1 MSLRLRSVLL
11 LIALLIVGGSFLFT
25 NELARRLAQEEHKR
39 MEIWAEATQRFIVAE
54 EGTDIDFVSQIIE
67 DNTTIPVYVT
77 DSAGKFLFSRNV
89 REPKQHVAEFYAR
102 RIAVLRE
109 TQTPIEVRI
118 ADDVVQYIYYDE
130 SLLLRQLHYFPYI
143 QFSVIF
149 LFVLIAIFALYTAQQ
164 SEQNR
169 VWIGLT
175 KETAHQ
181 LGTPLSSL
189 TAWSQ
194 LLHEQYPEDALLPEM
209 DKDIERLQRVAERF
223 SKVGSE
229 PELTMTDLIPVVE
242 DTLDYMRTR
251 TSAKIS
257 YRFTCDNVAIGEMA
271 TPPRVMV
278 MLNKTLFEWVIEN
291 LCKNAIDAMSGQS
304 RNGQTDGI
312 QGVISVNIE
321 PTDNKV
327 YIDVTDTGK
336 GMDRK
341 QLRKIFSP
349 GYTTKKRGWGLG
361 LSLAKRI
368 VEQYHKGHISVKQS
382 VPGEGTTFRI
392 GLRKVS
398 S

>member
-189 TAWSQ
+189 AAWSQ

-242 DTLDYMRTR
+242 ETLDYMRAR

-257 YRFTCDNVAIGEMA
+257 YRFTYDNIAIGEMA

-368 VEQYHKGHISVKQS
+368 VEQYHKGHIFVKQS
-382 VPGEGTTFRI
+382 VAGEGTTFRI

>member
-327 YIDVTDTGK
+327 YIDVADTGK

-368 VEQYHKGHISVKQS
+368 VEQYHKGHIFVKQS

>member
-102 RIAVLRE
+102 RIAILRE

-257 YRFTCDNVAIGEMA
+257 YRFTCDNIAIGEMA

-327 YIDVTDTGK
+327 YIDVADTGK

-368 VEQYHKGHISVKQS
+368 VEQYHKGHIFVKQS

>member
-102 RIAVLRE
+102 RIVILRE

-242 DTLDYMRTR
+242 ETLDYMRAR

-257 YRFTCDNVAIGEMA
+257 YRFTYDNIAISEMA

-368 VEQYHKGHISVKQS
+368 VEQYHKGHIFVKQS

>member
-77 DSAGKFLFSRNV
+77 DSMGKFLFSRNV

-242 DTLDYMRTR
+242 DTLDYMRAR

-257 YRFTCDNVAIGEMA
+257 YRFTCDNIAIGEMA

-368 VEQYHKGHISVKQS
+368 VEQYHKGHIFVKQS

>member
-242 DTLDYMRTR
+242 ETLDYMRAR

-257 YRFTCDNVAIGEMA
+257 YRFTYDNIAIGEMA

-321 PTDNKV
+321 PTDNNV

>member
-194 LLHEQYPEDALLPEM
+194 LLHEQYPEDVLLPEM

-257 YRFTCDNVAIGEMA
+257 YRFTCDNFAVGEMA
-271 TPPRVMV
+271 THPRVMV

-368 VEQYHKGHISVKQS
+368 VEQYHKGHIFVKQS

>member
-102 RIAVLRE
+102 RIAILRE

-257 YRFTCDNVAIGEMA
+257 YRFTCDNIAIGEMA

-327 YIDVTDTGK
+327 YIDVADTGK

>member
-89 REPKQHVAEFYAR
+89 REPKQHVADFYAR
-102 RIAVLRE
+102 RIAILRE

-242 DTLDYMRTR
+242 ETLDYMRTR

-257 YRFTCDNVAIGEMA
+257 YRFTCDNIAIGEMA

-327 YIDVTDTGK
+327 YIDVADTGK

-368 VEQYHKGHISVKQS
+368 VEQYHKGHIFVKQS

>member
-102 RIAVLRE
+102 RIAILRE

-242 DTLDYMRTR
+242 ETLDYMRTR

-257 YRFTCDNVAIGEMA
+257 YRFTCDNIAIGEMA

-327 YIDVTDTGK
+327 YIDVADTGK

-368 VEQYHKGHISVKQS
+368 VEQYHKGHIFVKQS

>member
-242 DTLDYMRTR
+242 ETLDYMRAR

-257 YRFTCDNVAIGEMA
+257 YRFTYDNIAIGEMA

-327 YIDVTDTGK
+327 YIDVADTGK

-368 VEQYHKGHISVKQS
+368 VEQYHKGHIFVKQS
-382 VPGEGTTFRI
+382 VAGEGTTFRI

>member
-102 RIAVLRE
+102 RIAILRE

-327 YIDVTDTGK
+327 YIDVADTGK

>member
-102 RIAVLRE
+102 RIAILRE

-194 LLHEQYPEDALLPEM
+194 LLHEQYPEDVLLPEM

-257 YRFTCDNVAIGEMA
+257 YRFTCDNVVIGEMA

-321 PTDNKV
+321 RTDNKV

-368 VEQYHKGHISVKQS
+368 VEQYHKGHIFVKQS

>member
-242 DTLDYMRTR
+242 ETLDYMRTR

-327 YIDVTDTGK
+327 YIDVADTGK

>member
-189 TAWSQ
+189 AAWSQ

-327 YIDVTDTGK
+327 YIDVADTGK

-368 VEQYHKGHISVKQS
+368 VEQYHKGHIFVKQS

>member
-189 TAWSQ
+189 AAWSQ

-242 DTLDYMRTR
+242 ETLDYMRTR

-257 YRFTCDNVAIGEMA
+257 YRFTCDNIAIGEMA

-368 VEQYHKGHISVKQS
+368 VEQYHKGHIFVKQS
-382 VPGEGTTFRI
+382 VAGEGTTFRI

>member
-102 RIAVLRE
+102 RIAILRE

-194 LLHEQYPEDALLPEM
+194 LLHEQYPEDVLLPEM

-223 SKVGSE
+223 SKVGSD

-257 YRFTCDNVAIGEMA
+257 YRFTCDNVAIGEMV

-368 VEQYHKGHISVKQS
+368 VEQYHKGHIFVKQS

>member
-102 RIAVLRE
+102 RIAILRE

-321 PTDNKV
+321 RTDNKV

-368 VEQYHKGHISVKQS
+368 VEQYHKGHIFVKQS

>member
-189 TAWSQ
+189 AAWSQ

-242 DTLDYMRTR
+242 ETLDYMRTR

-257 YRFTCDNVAIGEMA
+257 YRFTCDNIAIGEMA

-368 VEQYHKGHISVKQS
+368 VEQYHKGHIFVKQS

>member
-102 RIAVLRE
+102 RIAILRE

-194 LLHEQYPEDALLPEM
+194 LLHEQYPEDVLLPEM
-209 DKDIERLQRVAERF
+209 DKDIERLQ
-223 SKVGSE
+223 
-229 PELTMTDLIPVVE
+229 
-242 DTLDYMRTR
+242 
-251 TSAKIS
+251 
-257 YRFTCDNVAIGEMA
+257 
-271 TPPRVMV
+271 
-278 MLNKTLFEWVIEN
+278 
-291 LCKNAIDAMSGQS
+291 
-304 RNGQTDGI
+304 
-312 QGVISVNIE
+312 
-321 PTDNKV
+321 
-327 YIDVTDTGK
+327 
-336 GMDRK
+336 
-341 QLRKIFSP
+341 
-349 GYTTKKRGWGLG
+349 
-361 LSLAKRI
+361 
-368 VEQYHKGHISVKQS
+368 
-382 VPGEGTTFRI
+382 
-392 GLRKVS
+392 
-398 S
+398 

>member
-102 RIAVLRE
+102 RIAILRE

-194 LLHEQYPEDALLPEM
+194 LLHEQYPEDVLLPEM

-321 PTDNKV
+321 RTDNKV

-368 VEQYHKGHISVKQS
+368 VEQYHKGHIFVKQS

>member
-194 LLHEQYPEDALLPEM
+194 LLHEQYPEDVLLPEM

-242 DTLDYMRTR
+242 ETLEYMRAR

-257 YRFTCDNVAIGEMA
+257 YRFTYDNVAIGEMA

-327 YIDVTDTGK
+327 YIDVADTGK

-368 VEQYHKGHISVKQS
+368 VEQYHKGHIFVKQS

>member
-321 PTDNKV
+321 RTDNKV

-368 VEQYHKGHISVKQS
+368 VEQYHKGHIFVKQS

>member
-257 YRFTCDNVAIGEMA
+257 YRFTCDNIAIGEMA

-327 YIDVTDTGK
+327 YIDVADTGK

-368 VEQYHKGHISVKQS
+368 VEQYHKGHIFVKQS

>member
-102 RIAVLRE
+102 RIAILRE

-189 TAWSQ
+189 AAWSQ

-257 YRFTCDNVAIGEMA
+257 YRFTCDNIAISEMA

-327 YIDVTDTGK
+327 YIDVADTGK

-368 VEQYHKGHISVKQS
+368 VEQYHKGHIFVKQS